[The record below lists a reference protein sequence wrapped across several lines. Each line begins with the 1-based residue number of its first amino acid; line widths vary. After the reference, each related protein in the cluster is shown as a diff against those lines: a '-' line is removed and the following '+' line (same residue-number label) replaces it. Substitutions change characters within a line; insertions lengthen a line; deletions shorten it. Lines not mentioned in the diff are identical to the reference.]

1 MSIRVFLID
10 ENQRVR
16 GLLAMSL
23 QQLGDIAV
31 VGETGDPQEGVRLV
45 QELQPDVTLLEVKMR
60 ETNGLEVCR
69 KLVAADGHGKV
80 IVLTSYVDQEERRQV
95 HQAGAAGY
103 LLKEIGTGKLGR
115 ELRRLAHGS
124 SVRAGGQRDGAAVA
138 GGKGGGG

>member
-1 MSIRVFLID
+1 MSIRVCLID

-23 QQLGDIAV
+23 QQLDDIAV

-60 ETNGLEVCR
+60 EANGLEVCR

-80 IVLTSYVDQEERRQV
+80 VVLTSYVDQEERRQV

-103 LLKEIGTGKLGR
+103 LLKEIGTSKLGR

-124 SVRAGGQRDGAAVA
+124 SVRTGQQREAAVA
-138 GGKGGGG
+138 GGKGAGR